1 MIYYI
6 TNRIKVSCTNI
17 KTISYIESNQI
28 INDFFAEISINEP
41 VAFDTETNGLDAYKN
56 EILLVS
62 FGDEDTQFVIDCTND
77 EGILLTKTIL
87 EIHPYWLGHNI
98 KFDHKMCK
106 VNIGIGLYKVFDTM
120 IADQRLYQGLG
131 KSNKNPT
138 GVSYNLV
145 ETVRRHLDEV
155 PEYMNKEVRNEF
167 VGQKRDSFEIKLKH
181 VEYSAGD
188 VALLNK
194 IKNNQDIGIKKY
206 DMEFLIYDIEMPLVT
221 ILGDCE
227 LEGFILNEKK
237 WKQNIEENK
246 IIKFEKECELDKEL
260 RKLRDEILPVK
271 KRYLLSGGK
280 YDLPRIREVLI
291 QSNLFGEDTTVSNL
305 NKGNINWGSPQE
317 LINIFAKLDIV
328 LPTKLGKY
336 LKPKI
341 NDKGKVINK
350 DLEFT
355 TGEDALRQYLIDK
368 PESKVKTLIDLI
380 LDFRKATSELTKYGE
395 NFLENKNPVSGK
407 FHTLYRQCNA
417 ANGRFQS
424 GGGKLQPD
432 KFNSQ
437 NIPRD
442 TKFRHCFGVEEGY
455 QVVTCD
461 LSGAE
466 LRIMCSHAQDMK
478 LLELSKGDMHS
489 HMAQAGWRS
498 IYESRGQITKSQTYE
513 VSKTVNKHIRQKCKN
528 LTFGTVYGC
537 HAKKAAKTIDVS
549 VDEGQLY
556 INSIKKQIPSTFKY
570 VDKQAKFA
578 IKNGYLILNNR
589 TNSRIWYPWIIHKI
603 RDGHELDFRDKIH
616 VDNSARNVT
625 ISGTQADMIKEAI
638 VVIDK
643 KIKEMGLDCYL
654 LMQVHDELVY
664 KFPKDS
670 NYEFFPKL
678 VSDTMSEVAN
688 KYLKNVEMGTDY
700 EVLDTWTK

>member
-1 MIYYI
+1 MKPVDGEARTIRKLLSNVKYSIDYYQ
-6 TNRIKVSCTNI
+6 R
-17 KTISYIESNQI
+17 E
-28 INDFFAEISINEP
+28 
-41 VAFDTETNGLDAYKN
+41 YKW
-56 EILLVS
+56 E
-62 FGDEDTQFVIDCTND
+62 
-77 EGILLTKTIL
+77 K
-87 EIHPYWLGHNI
+87 
-98 KFDHKMCK
+98 
-106 VNIGIGLYKVFDTM
+106 
-120 IADQRLYQGLG
+120 
-131 KSNKNPT
+131 
-138 GVSYNLV
+138 
-145 ETVRRHLDEV
+145 
-155 PEYMNKEVRNEF
+155 
-167 VGQKRDSFEIKLKH
+167 KH
-181 VEYSAGD
+181 VIQ
-188 VALLNK
+188 LLNDLTNK
-194 IKNNQDIGIKKY
+194 
-206 DMEFLIYDIEMPLVT
+206 FLEDFRPEHKREKVANYGYYFLGSIIT
-221 ILGDCE
+221 I
-227 LEGFILNEKK
+227 
-237 WKQNIEENK
+237 
-246 IIKFEKECELDKEL
+246 
-260 RKLRDEILPVK
+260 
-271 KRYLLSGGK
+271 
-280 YDLPRIREVLI
+280 
-291 QSNLFGEDTTVSNL
+291 

-395 NFLENKNPVSGK
+395 NFLENKNSVSGK

-670 NYEFFPKL
+670 NYDFFPKL